1 MKLRSVLEN
10 LGMRVIDNSSR
21 SNLYIL
27 KVMDTAELDPHGIYE
42 ASSRVAGAK
51 LISIQENT
59 PCASIMRY

>member
-10 LGMRVIDNSSR
+10 RGMRVIDNSSR

-27 KVMDTAELDPHGIYE
+27 KAMDTAELDPHGIHG

-51 LISIQENT
+51 LTSMQENA
-59 PCASIMRY
+59 PCASIMSY